1 MFKTI
6 KSDLPASIVVFF
18 VALHLCLGI
27 ALASGAPL
35 FSGLIAGIIG
45 GIVVASISGS
55 SIGVS
60 GPAAGLAAIVL
71 AAISTLGGLENGGF
85 EKFLVAVVLGGIIQ
99 ILLGIARAGIIAY
112 FFPSSVIK
120 GMLTGIGIII
130 ILKQIP
136 YFFGMDKNPTG
147 DYDFLQVE
155 WDNLISGLLNSSG
168 VKSQSLLGWQVP
180 IVTSSDHK
188 SSRIEAIS
196 SKIILKLLEEN
207 NVVIIPGFQGI
218 TSEGRVT
225 TLGRGGSDTSAV
237 AIAAAIEA
245 DFCDIYTDVDG
256 VYTTDPNKVP
266 DAKRLDKI
274 SYEEMLEMASLGA
287 KVLQTRSVE
296 TAMNNDVVLRVLS
309 SFSDIGEKKKGT
321 LVCSEDSISDKK
333 IVTGVAA
340 STNDAKLTLTGI
352 KDKPGVAAEILGTLA
367 ENNINV
373 DMIVQNISND
383 RKTTDLTYTVPKDEF
398 DNAKGLMDKLS
409 DSLSYENLIVDS
421 NIAKISIVGVG
432 MRSNAGVA
440 SQMFDVLSK
449 NNINIDVISTSEIK
463 ISVLINKELTE
474 KALNTL
480 H

>member
-1 MFKTI
+1 MTLIVKKYGGSSLSSLAKLRSIAKIVHESHSYADHKLVIVLSAMGSSTDNLV
-6 KSDLPASIVVFF
+6 DLSKKAVKEANPRDFDMLLSTGEQVSI
-18 VALHLCLGI
+18 AMLSMLINNLGGR
-27 ALASGAPL
+27 AVPL
-35 FSGLIAGIIG
+35 TGWQAGIKTDSSHTNARIKAINTKRIRAELRKSN
-45 GIVVASISGS
+45 IV
-55 SIGVS
+55 
-60 GPAAGLAAIVL
+60 
-71 AAISTLGGLENGGF
+71 
-85 EKFLVAVVLGGIIQ
+85 
-99 ILLGIARAGIIAY
+99 IIA
-112 FFPSSVIK
+112 
-120 GMLTGIGIII
+120 
-130 ILKQIP
+130 
-136 YFFGMDKNPTG
+136 
-147 DYDFLQVE
+147 
-155 WDNLISGLLNSSG
+155 
-168 VKSQSLLGWQVP
+168 
-180 IVTSSDHK
+180 
-188 SSRIEAIS
+188 
-196 SKIILKLLEEN
+196 
-207 NVVIIPGFQGI
+207 GFQGQ
-218 TSEGRVT
+218 TSDNNIS

-237 AIAAAIEA
+237 AIAAAIKA

-352 KDKPGVAAEILGTLA
+352 RDKPGVAAEILGTLA

-409 DSLSYENLIVDS
+409 ETLSYESLIVDS

-480 H
+480 HEHFELGNIN

>member
-1 MFKTI
+1 M
-6 KSDLPASIVVFF
+6 SRIVMKFGGTSVGSVERINH
-18 VALHLCLGI
+18 VAE
-27 ALASGAPL
+27 
-35 FSGLIAGIIG
+35 
-45 GIVVASISGS
+45 IVRSEVDAKNQ
-55 SIGVS
+55 V
-60 GPAAGLAAIVL
+60 V
-71 AAISTLGGLENGGF
+71 
-85 EKFLVAVVLGGIIQ
+85 VVLS
-99 ILLGIARAGIIAY
+99 AMAGETDRLVNLTKELSKD
-112 FFPSSVIK
+112 FPTSEYDVVISS
-120 GMLTGIGIII
+120 GE
-130 ILKQIP
+130 
-136 YFFGMDKNPTG
+136 
-147 DYDFLQVE
+147 QVSVGA
-155 WDNLISGLLNSSG
+155 LSGLLNSSG
-168 VKSQSLLGWQVP
+168 IKSQSLLGWQVP
-180 IVTSSDHK
+180 IVTNSDHK
-188 SSRIEAIS
+188 SARIEAIS
-196 SKIILKLLEEN
+196 SEVIVKLFDEN

-218 TSEGRVT
+218 SVDGRIT

-237 AIAAAIEA
+237 AIAASINA

-266 DAKRLDKI
+266 NAKRLDKI

-296 TAMNNDVVLRVLS
+296 TAMNNEVFLRVLS
-309 SFSDIGEKKKGT
+309 SFSDAGKKKKGT

-352 KDKPGVAAEILGTLA
+352 KDKPGVATEILGILA

-383 RKTTDLTYTVPKDEF
+383 RKTTDLTYTVPKDEV
-398 DNAKGLMDKLS
+398 DNAKELMDVLS
-409 DSLSYENLIVDS
+409 NNLSYESLIVDS

-463 ISVLINKELTE
+463 ISVLINKDLTE

-480 H
+480 HEHFELGNTK

>member
-1 MFKTI
+1 M
-6 KSDLPASIVVFF
+6 SRIVMKFGGTSVGSVERINH
-18 VALHLCLGI
+18 VAE
-27 ALASGAPL
+27 
-35 FSGLIAGIIG
+35 
-45 GIVVASISGS
+45 IVRSEVDAKNQ
-55 SIGVS
+55 V
-60 GPAAGLAAIVL
+60 V
-71 AAISTLGGLENGGF
+71 
-85 EKFLVAVVLGGIIQ
+85 VVLS
-99 ILLGIARAGIIAY
+99 AMAGETDRLVNLTKELSKD
-112 FFPSSVIK
+112 FPTSEYDVVISS
-120 GMLTGIGIII
+120 GE
-130 ILKQIP
+130 
-136 YFFGMDKNPTG
+136 
-147 DYDFLQVE
+147 QVSVGA
-155 WDNLISGLLNSSG
+155 LSGLLNSSG
-168 VKSQSLLGWQVP
+168 IKSQSLLGWQVP
-180 IVTSSDHK
+180 IVTNSDHK
-188 SSRIEAIS
+188 SARIEAIS
-196 SKIILKLLEEN
+196 SEVIVKLFDEN

-218 TSEGRVT
+218 SVDGRIT

-237 AIAAAIEA
+237 AIAASINA

-266 DAKRLDKI
+266 NAKRLDKI

-296 TAMNNDVVLRVLS
+296 TAMNNEVFLRVLS
-309 SFSDIGEKKKGT
+309 SFSDAGKKKKGT

-352 KDKPGVAAEILGTLA
+352 KDKPGVAAEILGILA

-383 RKTTDLTYTVPKDEF
+383 RKTTDLTYTVPKDEV
-398 DNAKGLMDKLS
+398 DNAKELMDVLS
-409 DSLSYENLIVDS
+409 NNLSYESLIVDS

-463 ISVLINKELTE
+463 ISVLINKDLTE

-480 H
+480 HEHFELGNTN